1 MRQLR
6 ESLEI
11 YLHSFMV
18 AMAALAWASEL
29 YLIEKRFSPNRGLPS
44 QRLPYPRRVAA
55 SLAGLN
61 FVAMITAQCAVID

>member
-29 YLIEKRFSPNRGLPS
+29 YLIEKRFSPNRGLPFTALAIS
-44 QRLPYPRRVAA
+44 AA
-55 SLAGLN
+55 SSGESRRSKLRRDDN
-61 FVAMITAQCAVID
+61 RPMRCD